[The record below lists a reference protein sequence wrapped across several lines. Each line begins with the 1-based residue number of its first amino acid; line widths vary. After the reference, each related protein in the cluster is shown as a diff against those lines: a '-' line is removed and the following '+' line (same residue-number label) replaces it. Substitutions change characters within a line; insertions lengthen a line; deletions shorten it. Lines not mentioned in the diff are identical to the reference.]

1 MYTEYYTK
9 KRIAESGITP
19 YKMDIIKN
27 VDSQY
32 TDYLYYLHDRLL
44 AQVRYIYQP
53 MDVLKFYKVAII
65 KTHHTY
71 QGLDG
76 MWRLDDCSQL
86 TKKRINQI
94 LEANGF
100 GVKVYQDNWRIL
112 FYMPE
117 LNKHIESTGMFKL
130 YEDID
135 GGLWYDSEGIA
146 FNVYDY

>member
-19 YKMDIIKN
+19 YKMGIIKN

-71 QGLDG
+71 QDSAGWHFDH
-76 MWRLDDCSQL
+76 CSHI

-94 LEANGF
+94 LKYHNFKAS
-100 GVKVYQDNWRIL
+100 VYQKNWRIL

-135 GGLWYDSEGIA
+135 GSLWYDSEGIA